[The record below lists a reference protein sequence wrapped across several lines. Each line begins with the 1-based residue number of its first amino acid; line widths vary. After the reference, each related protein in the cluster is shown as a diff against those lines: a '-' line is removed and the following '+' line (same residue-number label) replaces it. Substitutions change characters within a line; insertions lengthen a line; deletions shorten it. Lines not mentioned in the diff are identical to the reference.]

1 MGLLSRIHNFL
12 RGNKGIGSTTPAAP
26 LQEEHELILEDTTPE
41 EEKVQDAFNEDG
53 LDTLVE
59 EGVVENVISNED

>member
-1 MGLLSRIHNFL
+1 MGLLSRIKNFL
-12 RGNKGIGSTTPAAP
+12 RGNKGIGSAPSAP
-26 LQEEHELILEDTTPE
+26 LQEGHELKLEDTIPE

-59 EGVVENVISNED
+59 EGVVENVISNEN